1 MVDDNTIY
9 FEFNGSSMLPTLK
22 PGDKLL
28 VACVGVVCVGDVVVF
43 QLHDKLYIAHRVVS
57 VDSRGIITRGDNVR
71 THDARILQPDEITGR
86 VVSAQ
91 RGTRHR
97 VISGGRVGILY
108 AKILWSVKHFATIV
122 VRLLSPAYQTLSS
135 SGVFRRILPASVR
148 TRVVYFKMK
157 DGVEMQLL
165 VGRFVIGRRMPGW
178 AAWQLRR
185 PFRLFIDESALP

>member
-1 MVDDNTIY
+1 M
-9 FEFNGSSMLPTLK
+9 
-22 PGDKLL
+22 
-28 VACVGVVCVGDVVVF
+28 
-43 QLHDKLYIAHRVVS
+43 
-57 VDSRGIITRGDNVR
+57 
-71 THDARILQPDEITGR
+71 
-86 VVSAQ
+86 
-91 RGTRHR
+91 
-97 VISGGRVGILY
+97 GILY
-108 AKILWSVKHFATIV
+108 ATILWSVKHFATIV